1 MTRWICR
8 NYKLGVLLIGG
19 IVGAN
24 ALFVLSPMGV
34 PTLTIL
40 SLLLAAEL
48 PWLLLYA
55 SAIRRRSREAL
66 LALNGDCDP
75 EPLLELAQES
85 LDQFDRRGKSR
96 RVSLLSW
103 RLNKSSALIALGRYE
118 EALTELD
125 SVLSRLRERFQE
137 AALVCRNNRAAALG
151 ALGRAEEMEREMAQ
165 VGQLLEGIRP
175 NTGIFL
181 ASQTA
186 VRFNQGVLLLL
197 KEGGSLPAERLYQ
210 ELLSEE
216 ASPRHQVIAHLGLA
230 RCALARGEKEAARPH
245 LRYVLNHGN
254 KLAARQTAQELWDRL
269 GG

>member
-1 MTRWICR
+1 MTRWVCR

-24 ALFVLSPMGV
+24 ALFILTPMGV
-34 PTLTIL
+34 PILTVIY
-40 SLLLAAEL
+40 LLVAAEL
-48 PWLLLYA
+48 PWLLLYGVC
-55 SAIRRRSREAL
+55 IRRRSREAL
-66 LALNGDCDP
+66 LALNGNCDP

-118 EALTELD
+118 EALAELD
-125 SVLSRLRERFQE
+125 SISAKLRERFQE
-137 AALVCRNNRAAALG
+137 AMLVCRNNRAAALG
-151 ALGRAEEMEREMAQ
+151 ALGRVEEMEQEMAQ
-165 VGQLLEGIRP
+165 IGQLLGEIRP
-175 NTGIFL
+175 NTGIFR

-186 VRFNQGVLLLL
+186 IRFNQGVLLLL
-197 KEGGSLPAERLYQ
+197 KEGGSLQAERLYK
-210 ELLSEE
+210 ELLDEE

-230 RCALARGEKEAARPH
+230 RCALAQGEKEEARPH

-254 KLAARQTAQELWDRL
+254 KLAARQTAQELWDQL
-269 GG
+269 GD